1 MGDVG
6 LAVGERLLRA
16 AELARRLAQPPV
28 SGFRVG
34 AAALGLSGRA
44 YVGVNVEL
52 PGQPLQQ
59 TIHAEHFCVGAA
71 VANGGETGLAAV
83 AVTAA
88 PCGHCRQMLA
98 ELEGAETLVVFMRGA
113 DGRVLRLRL
122 LGDLLPHAVSAS
134 LLGSTLADFRRD
146 TARTRLEARPDAA
159 LPRGCAAPLQEGMRA
174 LKSAQVAYS
183 RARAACAIVTHDGQ
197 AYCGAALE
205 SVAFNPGV
213 PPMQSAIIQF
223 ARVRLNL
230 AHEHLAALELRL
242 AALAERD
249 GEAGYDLFEDLAKHA
264 MYVLLLESASSVI
277 RHKRTV
283 LGIVEDLLPGAI
295 LHCVQVDVMPDQ

>member
-6 LAVGERLLRA
+6 LDVGERLLRA

-28 SGFRVG
+28 SGFHVG

-44 YVGVNVEL
+44 YVGLNVEL

-59 TIHAEHFCVGAA
+59 TIHAEHFSIGAA
-71 VANGGETGLAAV
+71 VACGEAGLAAV
-83 AVTAA
+83 AVTAS

-174 LKSAQVAYS
+174 LRIAQVAYS

-197 AYCGAALE
+197 TYCGAAIE

-223 ARVRLNL
+223 ARVRLYL

-242 AALAERD
+242 AALD

-264 MYVLLLESASSVI
+264 KYVLLLECAGSVI

-283 LGIVEDLLPGAI
+283 LGIVEDVLPGAI
-295 LHCVQVDVMPDQ
+295 LHCVQVDVMSDQ